1 MNSPQIIQTPN
12 KIDVQ
17 IVGRSMKDLFEKCGA
32 TLFTVLDGGDETK
45 HQRLQTDNDRREQSV
60 QVTAVDQMTLLVDW
74 LTELLSLADLE
85 SVYFDQIIIDSIND
99 TSLRAR
105 VSGHPMTYFSQP
117 VSSVDYDSV
126 KIYQTS
132 AGLVAHYSLDL

>member
-1 MNSPQIIQTPN
+1 MHSPQIIQLSN

-17 IVGRSMKDLFEKCGA
+17 IVGRSTKDLFEKCGA
-32 TLFTVLDGGDETK
+32 TLFTVLDGGGEAK
-45 HQRLQTDNDRREQSV
+45 HQRLQADNERREQSI

-85 SVYFDQIIIDSIND
+85 SVYFNQIIIDSIND

-105 VSGHPMTYFSQP
+105 VSGHRLAHFSQP
-117 VSSVDYDSV
+117 VLSVDYDSV